1 MSQPKQATVFPVLL
15 VNFIGMLGYSL
26 IIPIL
31 VFLVTKFGGNAF
43 VYGILGAT
51 YPAFQLFG
59 APLLGRWS
67 DRVGRRKVL
76 LVSQIGTFLAWCLF
90 IVSLLLPV
98 EEIIGVDSTSLGV
111 FSISLP
117 LMLLFLARAL
127 DGLTGG
133 NISVANAYMSDIS
146 DDKTRKANFGKLG
159 SSTSL
164 GFVIG
169 PAAAGLLGATAL
181 GELLPVLVAAAV
193 SLTAIVV
200 IYFYLPESHPAPVC
214 EEADD
219 KRWYQKLFGV
229 EHKDCYEQ
237 EAKSGATLAEI
248 LRLDGVPHLFL
259 MYFLTFFGFS
269 FFYSGLPIL
278 ASETM
283 GWASAQL
290 GVFFAVTST
299 VMVLT
304 QGPLLSF
311 LSARFEDRSLVI
323 AGAGLLASSFF
334 VLPQAE
340 PFWVFAG
347 GAILALG
354 NGTMWPSFLSIL
366 GRTGPRGNQGT
377 LQGYANSMGS
387 MASILGLIGGGTLYA
402 SLGPQVF
409 YFAGTIIGIN
419 FLLAFWLRGEGG
431 AAAGARLVTGA

>member
-1 MSQPKQATVFPVLL
+1 MSTTKPATLFPVLL

-31 VFLVTKFGGNAF
+31 VFLVQKFGGNAF
-43 VYGILGAT
+43 LYGLLGAT

-59 APLLGRWS
+59 APMLGRWS

-90 IVSLLLPV
+90 IISLLLPV
-98 EEIIGVDSTSLGV
+98 EELFGINSTALGA

-117 LMLLFLARAL
+117 LILLFVARAL

-133 NISVANAYMSDIS
+133 NVSVANAYMSDIS

-169 PAAAGLLGATAL
+169 PAAAGLLGGTIM
-181 GELLPVLVAAAV
+181 GELLPVIVAAFV
-193 SLTAIVV
+193 SLTAIII
-200 IYFYLPESHPAPVC
+200 IYFYLPESHPVPVC
-214 EEADD
+214 DEADD
-219 KRWYQKLFGV
+219 YRWYQKLFGV
-229 EHKDCYEQ
+229 EHKDCYNQ
-237 EAKSGATLAEI
+237 DQKNGPGI
-248 LRLDGVPHLFL
+248 LSMLKLEGVPHLYG
-259 MYFLTFFGFS
+259 MYFLNFFGFS

-283 GWASAQL
+283 GWTSGEL
-290 GVFFAVTST
+290 GIFFAVTST

-311 LSARFEDRSLVI
+311 LSVRFEDRSLVI
-323 AGAGLLASSFF
+323 AGAGLLACSFF
-334 VLPQAE
+334 LLPLAE
-340 PFWVFAG
+340 PFYVFTG
-347 GAILALG
+347 GIILALG

-366 GRTGPRGNQGT
+366 GRTGPRTQQGA

-402 SLGPQVF
+402 TLGPQVF
-409 YFAGTIIGIN
+409 YFAGIIIGIN
-419 FLLAFWLRGEGG
+419 FLMAFWLRGEGG
-431 AAAGARLVTGA
+431 AGAGAMSVAGA